1 MKLKRI
7 LISQPKPDSDKSPWL
22 DLPGKHKVT
31 LDFKPFIHVEGI
43 SAAEFRKQKIDISH
57 YTCIILNSRNAVDH
71 YFRMASELR
80 FTVPEKTKYFCTTEA
95 IALYLQKYIQYR
107 KRKIFFAQQS
117 IDELVEP
124 IRKNR
129 DEKFLFVCSDK
140 ATDKTTALMESN
152 KIDFTQA
159 IFYKTVSSDM
169 KSVDVPGYEMIIFFS
184 PNGIQSLFEN
194 FPDFKQ
200 GNIRIG
206 LFGTTTYAAAKLR
219 GLRVDLAAPLP
230 NAPSMT
236 MALDLYIKEFNAKNG
251 EVQPMVNF
259 PVPATSVT
267 AAVKPAETKEITPAK
282 EKVATKKI
290 AVKKEK
296 PAPKVAVVKKSTPA
310 KKTPVKS
317 KPIKKSAAKKGV
329 TTKTVVKKSA
339 PKKAAPKKAAPKKA
353 APKKVVSK
361 KVTPKTKSVVKKSAP
376 VKKTKAVKKA
386 TPKKVVAKKAVVKA
400 KPAKPIRTAGK
411 KVVAKKKAVAKPS
424 VKVTKKAKPAP
435 AKKKVAA
442 KKKR

>member
-7 LISQPKPDSDKSPWL
+7 LISQPKPESDKSPWL
-22 DLPGKHKVT
+22 DLPNKHKVT

-43 SAAEFRKQKIDISH
+43 PGGEFRKQKIDISQFN
-57 YTCIILNSRNAVDH
+57 CIILNSRNAVDH
-71 YFRMASELR
+71 YFRMANELR
-80 FTVPEKTKYFCTTEA
+80 YSVPEKTKYFCTTEA

-117 IDELVEP
+117 IEELAEP
-124 IRKNR
+124 IRKNK

-140 ATDKTTALMESN
+140 ATDKTTTYLESN
-152 KIDFTQA
+152 KINFTQG

-194 FPDFKQ
+194 YPDFKQ

-206 LFGTTTYAAAKLR
+206 VFGTTTYAAATLR

-259 PVPATSVT
+259 PVANNTQSTQTPVKPVEKAEPAPAAKTKEPKKKP
-267 AAVKPAETKEITPAK
+267 AAVKKPASAPKAKPAK
-282 EKVATKKI
+282 K
-290 AVKKEK
+290 K
-296 PAPKVAVVKKSTPA
+296 PAP
-310 KKTPVKS
+310 
-317 KPIKKSAAKKGV
+317 
-329 TTKTVVKKSA
+329 KKSA
-339 PKKAAPKKAAPKKA
+339 PKAPAAKKPVAKKTIAPK
-353 APKKVVSK
+353 
-361 KVTPKTKSVVKKSAP
+361 P
-376 VKKTKAVKKA
+376 VAKKTVAKKKPA
-386 TPKKVVAKKAVVKA
+386 AAKPAPAKKVVAKKAAAKKPVKKVVTKAQPAKKAVAKNKVTPAKA
-400 KPAKPIRTAGK
+400 KPAK
-411 KVVAKKKAVAKPS
+411 VV
-424 VKVTKKAKPAP
+424 KKAKPA
-435 AKKKVAA
+435 AKKTAAA

>member
-7 LISQPKPDSDKSPWL
+7 LISQPKPESDKSPWL
-22 DLPGKHKVT
+22 DLPSKHKVV

-43 SAAEFRKQKIDISH
+43 PAGEFRKQKIDISH

-71 YFRMASELR
+71 YFRMANELR
-80 FTVPEKTKYFCTTEA
+80 YSVPEKTKYFCITEA

-107 KRKIFFAQQS
+107 KRKIFFAQQQ
-117 IDELVEP
+117 IEELAEP
-124 IRKNR
+124 IKKNK

-140 ATDKTTALMESN
+140 ATDKTTTYLESN
-152 KIDFTQA
+152 KINFTQG

-169 KSVDVPGYEMIIFFS
+169 KQVDVPGYEMIVFFS

-206 LFGTTTYAAAKLR
+206 VFGTGTYAAATLR
-219 GLRVDLAAPLP
+219 GLRVDLAAPMP

-259 PVPATSVT
+259 PATASANT
-267 AAVKPAETKEITPAK
+267 NGSSTKTIEKPEPKVAPAK
-282 EKVATKKI
+282 EPKKPV
-290 AVKKEK
+290 AVKKAAPVKKAPAPKKKVEKK
-296 PAPKVAVVKKSTPA
+296 PAPKKPVAKKAPA
-310 KKTPVKS
+310 KKKPV
-317 KPIKKSAAKKGV
+317 A
-329 TTKTVVKKSA
+329 
-339 PKKAAPKKAAPKKA
+339 KKAAPKKKATAKK
-353 APKKVVSK
+353 
-361 KVTPKTKSVVKKSAP
+361 P
-376 VKKTKAVKKA
+376 VKKL
-386 TPKKVVAKKAVVKA
+386 VKA
-400 KPAKPIRTAGK
+400 KPAKKT
-411 KVVAKKKAVAKPS
+411 V
-424 VKVTKKAKPAP
+424 
-435 AKKKVAA
+435 AKKKVAPKKASKPVKKAAKTKAAPKKKVA

>member
-7 LISQPKPDSDKSPWL
+7 LISQPKPESDKSPWL
-22 DLPGKHKVT
+22 DLPNKHKVT

-43 SAAEFRKQKIDISH
+43 PGGEFRKQKIDISH
-57 YTCIILNSRNAVDH
+57 YNCIILNSRNAVDH
-71 YFRMASELR
+71 YFRMANELR
-80 FTVPEKTKYFCTTEA
+80 YSVPEKTKYFCTTEA

-117 IDELVEP
+117 IEELAEP

-140 ATDKTTALMESN
+140 ATDKTTTYLESN
-152 KIDFTQA
+152 KINFTQG

-194 FPDFKQ
+194 YPDFKQ

-206 LFGTTTYAAAKLR
+206 VFGTTTYAAATLR

-259 PVPATSVT
+259 PVAANTQANTAT
-267 AAVKPAETKEITPAK
+267 VKPV
-282 EKVATKKI
+282 EKSEPVATAKPKQPKK
-290 AVKKEK
+290 K
-296 PAPKVAVVKKSTPA
+296 PVVKKPA
-310 KKTPVKS
+310 V
-317 KPIKKSAAKKGV
+317 AA
-329 TTKTVVKKSA
+329 
-339 PKKAAPKKAAPKKA
+339 
-353 APKKVVSK
+353 
-361 KVTPKTKSVVKKSAP
+361 
-376 VKKTKAVKKA
+376 
-386 TPKKVVAKKAVVKA
+386 KA
-400 KPAKPIRTAGK
+400 KPAKKKPTPAKPAKKETPKPTAAKKPAAKKTATKKAVAKKKPAVAKPAPTKKTTAKKPVKKAVTKAQPAKKAATKKKVAVAKVKPVKKAKPVAK
-411 KVVAKKKAVAKPS
+411 KVVAKKK
-424 VKVTKKAKPAP
+424 
-435 AKKKVAA
+435 
-442 KKKR
+442 R